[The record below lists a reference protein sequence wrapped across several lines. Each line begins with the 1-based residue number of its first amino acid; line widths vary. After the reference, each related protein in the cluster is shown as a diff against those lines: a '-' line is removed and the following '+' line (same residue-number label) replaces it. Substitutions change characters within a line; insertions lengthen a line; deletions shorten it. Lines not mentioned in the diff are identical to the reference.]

1 MFSKWKSCEINGNSK
16 SIFKLVRYSTVQFW
30 KNVISSGFPFKE
42 HPSLT
47 RVHIHCKPL
56 FDQQWK
62 NIISFISEEEMWKSL
77 YKEITVEKTIS
88 RQRFKGYGC
97 ESRNA
102 TYKWRVTWS
111 SSVYSPLNQFV
122 WSVHILVHLTSNLN
136 LNWY

>member
-1 MFSKWKSCEINGNSK
+1 MKSMETLKVFSSLSGT
-16 SIFKLVRYSTVQFW
+16 VQYSTVQFW
-30 KNVISSGFPFKE
+30 KNVISTGFPFKE
-42 HPSLT
+42 HPSLI

-77 YKEITVEKTIS
+77 YKEITVEKNIS

-102 TYKWRVTWS
+102 TYKWRVTLS